1 MSDPIRT
8 PPGPPPYSAPAG
20 MPVAPPPAP
29 PGAVPGWGPRPS
41 TGVVSW
47 ALGFILFVPLGLFF
61 SGIAMAIP
69 YGSLR
74 RRGPMAQENGRA
86 ALNWGLTFTLLSFVL
101 LFLHVV
107 LLFSLTAAAPVRD
120 FYPLGIPITLY
131 GLLVLLHVVLVIVGT
146 VRTSSGKRMRVPF
159 AIPFV
164 RAA

>member
-1 MSDPIRT
+1 MSDPTRT
-8 PPGPPPYSAPAG
+8 PPGPPPYAAPAG
-20 MPVAPPPAP
+20 MPVAPPP
-29 PGAVPGWGPRPS
+29 GAAPGWGPRPS

-47 ALGFILFVPLGLFF
+47 ALGFIVFVPLGLFF

-69 YGSLR
+69 YASLR
-74 RRGPMAQENGRA
+74 RRGPVAQQNGRA

-107 LLFSLTAAAPVRD
+107 LLFSLAYAAPAQD

-131 GLLVLLHVVLVIVGT
+131 GVLVLLHVVLVIVGT
-146 VRTSSGKRMRVPF
+146 VRASSGKLMRVPF

-164 RAA
+164 RA